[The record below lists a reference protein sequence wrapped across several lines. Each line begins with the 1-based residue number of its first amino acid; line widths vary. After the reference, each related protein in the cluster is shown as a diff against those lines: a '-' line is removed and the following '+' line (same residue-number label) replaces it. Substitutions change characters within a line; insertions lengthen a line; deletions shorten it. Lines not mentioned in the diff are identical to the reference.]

1 MAYTI
6 NKTDGTIL
14 ANLID
19 GTLDNTTSL
28 TLIGKNYSGFGEAF
42 NENLVKL
49 LENFSNTSPPPRE
62 IVGQLWYDLNEARLK
77 VYSSSGW
84 KAAGGP
90 VVSPTEP
97 LVKTTG
103 DLWIDSE
110 ENQLFFYDGT
120 DLTLAGPTWKK
131 SQGKT
136 GIEAETLFDP
146 NGNAKPVL
154 KLYVAG
160 SLFGIFASDPFTP
173 NPAIPGFATLIKG
186 YNTNTQVNAIF
197 GTTVTNSNA
206 LNNLTST
213 QFMRSDIN
221 TSALGKITVQNNNGI
236 TIGLNQIADL
246 KVAGNTFI
254 LENALVD
261 GDITFKTNSVA
272 GSANAIYID
281 SSTERVGIFTT
292 VPQQTLDING
302 SLRVRG
308 DMIVE
313 GNNLTIEVSTMRV
326 EDKNIEL
333 AYTASP
339 TDVLADGGG
348 IIIKG
353 TSDKTILYNNVDPRF
368 DISETVNLASGKVI
382 KIGGVEV
389 LSGTTLSAA
398 ITSAPGITSF
408 GPQSNITVGDLYLQD
423 NKISSTVSNQ
433 DIILDPS
440 GTGNVALEGSPKIT
454 GLADPTNPQD
464 AATKAYADS
473 VSANQPLSISLI
485 DNELTGAINSNIILF
500 LTDVADP
507 VYFSDGKLAF
517 VHCQHLDYDST
528 AVTVTRYLKKFEI
541 QSGAWTFVSDLSSSI

>member
-1 MAYTI
+1 MSYTI

-19 GTLDNTTSL
+19 GTLDTTTDL

-49 LENFSNTSPPPRE
+49 LENFSNTVAPERPL
-62 IVGQLWYDLNEARLK
+62 IGQLWYDLSDARLK
-77 VYSSSGW
+77 VYSSTGW

-90 VVSPTEP
+90 IVSSTEP

-110 ENQLFFYDGT
+110 ENQLYFYDGT
-120 DLTLAGPTWKK
+120 DLILAGPIWKK

-136 GIEAETLFDP
+136 GFESEVLFDI
-146 NGNAKPVL
+146 NGNAKSVL
-154 KLYVAG
+154 KLFVAG
-160 SLFGIFASDPFTP
+160 SLFGIFASEAFTP
-173 NPAIPGFATLIKG
+173 APAIPGFVSLAKG
-186 YNTNTQVNAIF
+186 YNTNTLVNATF
-197 GTTVTNSNA
+197 STTASNA
-206 LNNLTST
+206 LTLNNLVST

-221 TSALGKITVQNNNGI
+221 TSTSGKLIVQNNNGI
-236 TIGLNQIADL
+236 TVGQAQIADM
-246 KVAGNTFI
+246 KISGNTFI
-254 LENALVD
+254 IE
-261 GDITFKTNSVA
+261 NSVVDA
-272 GSANAIYID
+272 DIAIKTSSIVGNANAIYID
-281 SSTERVGIFTT
+281 SSTERVGIFTA
-292 VPQQTLDING
+292 VPQQTLDVNG

-308 DMIVE
+308 DLVVE
-313 GNNLTIEVSTMRV
+313 GNSLTVEVATMRV

-333 AYTASP
+333 AYTTSP
-339 TDVLADGGG
+339 TDTFANGGG

-368 DISETVNLASGKVI
+368 DISESLNLALGKVI

-389 LSGTTLSAA
+389 LNGNTLSAA
-398 ITSAPGITSF
+398 ITSAPGLTSI
-408 GPQSNITVGDLYLQD
+408 GPQTTLSVGDLYLQD

-433 DIILDPS
+433 DIVLDPS
-440 GTGNVALEGSPKIT
+440 GTGNIALQGSTRIT
-454 GLADPTNPQD
+454 GLANPINPQD

-473 VSANQPLSISLI
+473 LTSNQPLSISLI
-485 DNELTGAINSNIILF
+485 DNELTGSINVNILLF

-541 QSGAWTFVSDLSSSI
+541 QSGAWVFVSDLSSSI